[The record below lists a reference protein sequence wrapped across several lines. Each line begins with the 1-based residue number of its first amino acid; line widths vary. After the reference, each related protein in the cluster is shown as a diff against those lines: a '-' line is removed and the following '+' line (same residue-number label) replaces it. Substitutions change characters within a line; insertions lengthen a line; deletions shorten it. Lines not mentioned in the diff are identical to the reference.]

1 MEDATIII
9 VVINR
14 LGRSNAKLTYIKNNK
29 SKQETKQ
36 NTYIIIPKSLF
47 NWFVVFRSEP
57 KKSKVYNIFSRVRAL
72 I

>member
-47 NWFVVFRSEP
+47 NWFVVLL
-57 KKSKVYNIFSRVRAL
+57 Y
-72 I
+72 